1 MSAHQPGREVAE
13 APGGLSAEQVR
24 VAEAI
29 AGVGAFELDLA
40 AGRWMTTPQVAVLF
54 GLDPHIL
61 RPALAEWE
69 TAVFPDD
76 LLKLH
81 AAIDAAARGGRFS
94 VEIRTRHPDG
104 TVHWLSGKGEMV
116 AAAGDGTRRLHGAWQ
131 DITDRKTLEVRLLA
145 LTETLEARVAEVRD
159 EARVLEILNRTG
171 VAVAAELDL
180 ERLVQTVTDAAVEI
194 AEAQFGAFL
203 YTRHDDNGDI
213 AVLCALSGAA
223 REAFADFPMPPGTEV
238 LDLTFGGLGP
248 VRSDDILADPP
259 YGRHAP
265 FHGMPPGHLPIRSYL
280 AVPVVS
286 RSGAVLGGLFFGH
299 ADPGVFTERAERIIA
314 GIAAQAAIA
323 IDNAQ
328 LYRTRLQ
335 EVDGRRHAEAELQA
349 LNATLEQRVRERTRQ
364 LEASLEELRESERRF
379 RLLVESVL
387 DCAIFQIDVTG
398 TVVKWNPGAERLS
411 GYTAAEIV
419 GRNFAC
425 LYTPE
430 DLARGVPGRL
440 IASATSA
447 GRHEDEGWRVRKDG
461 SRFWA
466 NATLHAIRDEQGLL
480 LGFAKITRDLTEKR
494 EAEERAR
501 QSQKLEAVGQL
512 TGGVAHDFNN
522 LLTVIGGSLET
533 LQRRLAERE
542 DAALRQLVNSALIA
556 SSRAAILTQQLLAFS
571 RRQPLQPKPVSV
583 NALISGVS
591 EMLRRTLAETIMI
604 ETVLAG
610 GIWLIHVDANQL
622 ESCVLNLA
630 VNARDAMPDG
640 GKLTIESANV
650 HLDEAYAR
658 GAEIPAG
665 QYVGIFISDTGVGM
679 TAEVAAKAFEPFFTT
694 KQVGQGTGLGL
705 SQVYGFVKQSG
716 GHVKIYS
723 EVGAGTT
730 IKIYLPRLMQQD
742 TASSEQA
749 APEPIPDG
757 QGEVVLVV
765 EDEGEVRH
773 LSVDLLRELGYQVLE
788 AANGAAA
795 LRLIDR
801 HPEIALVF
809 TDVGLP
815 GGMNGRQLADE
826 ARRRRPDL
834 KVLFTTGYARNA
846 IVHHGRLDPGVDLI
860 TKPFTFAALAAKLRQ
875 MLERP

>member
-1 MSAHQPGREVAE
+1 MSPAAE
-13 APGGLSAEQVR
+13 DRDGLSAEQMR
-24 VAEAI
+24 LAAGI

-40 AGRWMTTPQVAVLF
+40 TRRWVTTPQVAVLF
-54 GLDPHIL
+54 GLDPHVL
-61 RPALAEWE
+61 RPALAAWE
-69 TAVFPDD
+69 ATVFPDD

-81 AAIDAAARGGRFS
+81 AAIASAAQGGSFD

-104 TVHWLSGKGEMV
+104 TVHWLAGKGEPV
-116 AAAGDGTRRLHGAWQ
+116 AAPGDAPGHLRGAWQ
-131 DITDRKTLEVRLLA
+131 DITERKTLEVRLLA
-145 LTETLEARVAEVRD
+145 VTETLEARLAEIRD

-180 ERLVQTVTDAAVEI
+180 DVLVQTVTDAAVDI
-194 AEAQFGAFL
+194 VAAQFGAFFYTQHDEDREPMVL
-203 YTRHDDNGDI
+203 Y
-213 AVLCALSGAA
+213 ALSGAA
-223 REAFADFPMPPGTEV
+223 RAAFADFPMPRNTAVFAP
-238 LDLTFGGLGP
+238 TFLGHAA
-248 VRSDDILADPP
+248 VRSDDIQADPR
-259 YGRHAP
+259 YGQSAP
-265 FHGMPPGHLPIRSYL
+265 FHGMPPGHLPVRSYL

-286 RSGAVLGGLFFGH
+286 RSGEVLGGLFFGH
-299 ADPGVFTERAERIIA
+299 ADPGVFTERSERIVR
-314 GIAAQAAIA
+314 GIAAQAAIG
-323 IDNAQ
+323 IDNAHLFRASRQQ
-328 LYRTRLQ
+328 L
-335 EVDGRRHAEAELQA
+335 DGRRRAEAALQA
-349 LNATLEQRVRERTRQ
+349 LNAGLEERVHERTQQ

-398 TVVKWNPGAERLS
+398 TIVKWNPGAERLS
-411 GYTAAEIV
+411 GYAAAEIV
-419 GRNFAC
+419 GRHFSC
-425 LYTPE
+425 FYTPE
-430 DLARGVPGRL
+430 DLARGVPEQL
-440 IASATSA
+440 IASARSA

-466 NATLHAIRDEQGLL
+466 NATLHAIRDEQGTL

-522 LLTVIGGSLET
+522 LLTVIGGNLET
-533 LQRRLAERE
+533 LQRRLAARE
-542 DAALRQLVNSALIA
+542 DAPLRQLVNSALIA

-583 NALISGVS
+583 NTLISDVS
-591 EMLRRTLAETIMI
+591 DMLRRTLAESIVI

-610 GIWLIHVDANQL
+610 GVWLTHVDANQL

-650 HLDEAYAR
+650 HLDETYAR
-658 GAEIPAG
+658 SAEVNAG
-665 QYVGIFISDTGVGM
+665 QYVGIFVSDTGTGM
-679 TAEVAAKAFEPFFTT
+679 AAEVVAKAFEPFFTT
-694 KQVGQGTGLGL
+694 KEVGHGTGLGL
-705 SQVYGFVKQSG
+705 SQVYGFVRQSG

-742 TASSEQA
+742 EPRSEPA
-749 APEPIPDG
+749 APEPIPG
-757 QGEVVLVV
+757 GRGEIVLVV
-765 EDEGEVRH
+765 EDETEVRH
-773 LSVDLLRELGYQVLE
+773 LSVELLRELGYEVLE
-788 AANGAAA
+788 APNGAAA

-801 HPEIALVF
+801 HPDIALVF

-815 GGMNGRQLADE
+815 GGMNGRQLAD
-826 ARRRRPDL
+826 AVRRRRPEL
-834 KVLFTTGYARNA
+834 KILFTTGYARNA
-846 IVHHGRLDPGVDLI
+846 IVHHGRLDPGVELI
-860 TKPFTFAALAAKLRQ
+860 TKPFTFTALATKLRQ
-875 MLERP
+875 VLERP